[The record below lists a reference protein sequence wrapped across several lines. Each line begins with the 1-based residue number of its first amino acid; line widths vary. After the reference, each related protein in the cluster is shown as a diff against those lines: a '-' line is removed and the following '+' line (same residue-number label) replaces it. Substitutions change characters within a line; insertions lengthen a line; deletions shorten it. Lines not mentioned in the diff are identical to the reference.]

1 MPVSSPENSLYVHHV
16 ACQRG
21 PGPPD
26 VAGGKLRVKITFHG
40 VRGSAPC
47 PSGSRARYGGNTSC
61 VVVDIDGE
69 APIILDLG
77 TGLRSWGDTQP
88 LDGTFR
94 ATALVTHFH
103 FDHVQGLPF
112 LAAADR
118 VGAQLDI
125 YGPGETGTT
134 VKEMLHQFVKP
145 PFFPVTIDQ
154 LRGTYNTFDVVD
166 DDLPI
171 GSAKV
176 RVRPVPHVGLTL
188 GFRIEADGVSVAYL
202 PDHQAP
208 ADMKSVAA
216 SVMDLCDGVDL
227 LIHDAQYT
235 EVDWETK
242 NEWGHSTLAY
252 SLEVA
257 RQSGARTLAL
267 FHHDPSRSDDEIDRL
282 ARPVIEQGAALGIE
296 VFAAAEAMTFVP
308 GQPMAAQLRRRVPV
322 GPMFDSRC

>member
-1 MPVSSPENSLYVHHV
+1 MFTV
-16 ACQRG
+16 ALVTDARAARAPQ
-21 PGPPD
+21 
-26 VAGGKLRVKITFHG
+26 GGKLRVNITFHG

-77 TGLRSWGDTQP
+77 TGLRSWGETQP
-88 LDGTFR
+88 MDGTFR

-118 VGAQLDI
+118 VGAHLDI
-125 YGPGETGTT
+125 YGPGETGST
-134 VKEMLHQFVKP
+134 VREMLLQFVKP
-145 PFFPVTIDQ
+145 PFFPVTLDQ
-154 LRGTYNTFDVVD
+154 LRGTYNTFDVVE
-166 DDLPI
+166 DDLPV
-171 GSAKV
+171 GRAKV

-188 GFRIEADGVSVAYL
+188 GYRIEADGVSVAYL

-208 ADMKSVAA
+208 EDMTTVAPG
-216 SVMDLCDGVDL
+216 VMDLCDGVDL

-242 NEWGHSTLAY
+242 STWGHSTLAY

-257 RQSGARTLAL
+257 RRTGARALAL
-267 FHHDPSRSDDEIDRL
+267 FHHDPSRGDEEMDRL
-282 ARPVIEQGAALGIE
+282 TKPVVDAGAKLGIE
-296 VFAAAEAMTFVP
+296 VFAAAEGMMFVP
-308 GQPMAAQLRRRVPV
+308 GVPMCQQLRNRVPV
-322 GPMFDSRC
+322 GPMFGGRC